1 MVQFIIRVKCF
12 ISSYFYFCFYH
23 YKIIILNIVV
33 KRNKQLHV
41 VHVSAI
47 EVSRVWL
54 LLLGNLRSN
63 DAMATRTS
71 LKKSIFSLLVLTRAL
86 TLSNVGEPNLRTISQ
101 FRRREPPFIGFERF
115 IYACGQSVLQI
126 YMYPFR
132 YILNTMTRNKCHK
145 FRSSRIFLLELQENF

>member
-47 EVSRVWL
+47 EVYRVWL

-101 FRRREPPFIGFERF
+101 IRRREPPFIGFERF
-115 IYACGQSVLQI
+115 IMLVDNLYC
-126 YMYPFR
+126 R
-132 YILNTMTRNKCHK
+132 YICICSDTSWILWQETNAIN
-145 FRSSRIFLLELQENF
+145 LEAVEFSY